1 MFNIILFISTY
12 PVLLIIYFVLRNNH
26 KFHDHLLFSVSMKEE
41 WVEQPAVQKII
52 SDFKKQMNIL
62 LLIFFAVPLT
72 SLLTSHFSI
81 QFTIWMNWLILLV
94 LLFYVPYAIAN
105 KKLKEWKKENQLY
118 ENQVLVSYVEMKN
131 AGNVRKVRF
140 LPFFLPT
147 ALSFSLFAISLALSA
162 FSKKVDFDSTIT
174 VLIIAAITLL
184 YWIIAL
190 WMDRR
195 PVEVICNES
204 DININYTR
212 SKKNVWKNFWLA
224 CTWLNLAYTFITLLP
239 LVSDAIHPGI
249 FIVGSIVY
257 ALVLLILIIPLGKK
271 FKNIEKRY
279 ASDFDPAFK
288 TNEDDAWIFGIFY
301 YNPKNKNT
309 IVETRA
315 GIGTSVNMATGLGK
329 GLTIFSIIA
338 MLSVPFISIFIIM
351 EEFTPIHLVIKN
363 DTLCCEHI
371 FEDYAID
378 TRDISNVS
386 LVEELPSMVKSNG
399 TAMDN
404 LLKGKFHKRNQGN
417 YELFLNPQ
425 HKYFIYFSADGEN
438 YYINGFDDDETLDI
452 YNAIKDQ

>member
-1 MFNIILFISTY
+1 
-12 PVLLIIYFVLRNNH
+12 
-26 KFHDHLLFSVSMKEE
+26 
-41 WVEQPAVQKII
+41 
-52 SDFKKQMNIL
+52 
-62 LLIFFAVPLT
+62 
-72 SLLTSHFSI
+72 
-81 QFTIWMNWLILLV
+81 
-94 LLFYVPYAIAN
+94 
-105 KKLKEWKKENQLY
+105 
-118 ENQVLVSYVEMKN
+118 MKN

-147 ALSFSLFAISLALSA
+147 FLSFFVFALSLVFAALSE
-162 FSKKVDFDSTIT
+162 KTDFDSTIM
-174 VLIIAAITLL
+174 VLSIAAISLL

-195 PVEVICNES
+195 PVEVICNDS

-224 CTWLNLAYTFITLLP
+224 CVWLNLAYTLITFLP
-239 LVSDAIHPGI
+239 LISDTIHLGI
-249 FIVGSIVY
+249 FLVGSIAY

-279 ASDFDPAFK
+279 ASSFDPAFK
-288 TNEDDAWIFGIFY
+288 TNEDEAWIFGLFY
-301 YNPKNKNT
+301 YNPKNKSS

-338 MLSVPFISIFIIM
+338 MLSIPFISIFMIM
-351 EEFTPIHLVIKN
+351 EEFTPIHLVIKD
-363 DTLCCEHI
+363 DTLYCDHI

-378 TRDISNVS
+378 TDDISNIT
-386 LVEELPSMVKSNG
+386 LVEEIPSSMVRSNG

-404 LLKGKFHKRNQGN
+404 LLKGKFHVRNQGN

-425 HKYFIYFSADGEN
+425 HKYYINFSADEKN
-438 YYINGFDDDETLDI
+438 YYVNGFDDKETLEI
-452 YNAIKDQ
+452 YSELTD

>member
-12 PVLLIIYFVLRNNH
+12 PVLLIIYFVLKNNH

-41 WVEQPAVQKII
+41 WIEQPAVQKII

-62 LLIFFAVPLT
+62 LLIFFAIPLT

-81 QFTIWMNWLILLV
+81 QFTIWMNWLMLLI

-105 KKLKEWKKENQLY
+105 KKLKKWKKENQLY
-118 ENQVLVSYVEMKN
+118 ENQILVSYVEMKN

-147 ALSFSLFAISLALSA
+147 FLSFFVFALSLVFAALSE
-162 FSKKVDFDSTIT
+162 KTDFDSTIS
-174 VLIIAAITLL
+174 VLGIAAISLL

-195 PVEVICNES
+195 PVEVICNDS
-204 DININYTR
+204 NININYTR

-224 CTWLNLAYTFITLLP
+224 CVWLNLAYTLITFLP
-239 LVSDAIHPGI
+239 LISDTIHLGI
-249 FIVGSIVY
+249 FLVGSIAY

-279 ASDFDPAFK
+279 ASSFDPAFK
-288 TNEDDAWIFGIFY
+288 TNEDEAWIFGLFY
-301 YNPKNKNT
+301 YNPKNKSS

-338 MLSVPFISIFIIM
+338 MLSIPFKVIYMNRSDEAYYDTAYYLDSDRKICFEITSNQNNMDDIVKIFI
-351 EEFTPIHLVIKN
+351 
-363 DTLCCEHI
+363 
-371 FEDYAID
+371 
-378 TRDISNVS
+378 
-386 LVEELPSMVKSNG
+386 
-399 TAMDN
+399 DN
-404 LLKGKFHKRNQGN
+404 L
-417 YELFLNPQ
+417 
-425 HKYFIYFSADGEN
+425 
-438 YYINGFDDDETLDI
+438 
-452 YNAIKDQ
+452 

>member
-12 PVLLIIYFVLRNNH
+12 PVLLIIYFVLKKNH

-41 WVEQPAVQKII
+41 WVKQPAVQKII
-52 SDFKKQMNIL
+52 SEFHKQMNIL
-62 LLIFFAVPLT
+62 LLIFFAIPLT

-81 QFTIWMNWLILLV
+81 QFTIWMNWLMLLI
-94 LLFYVPYAIAN
+94 LLFYVPYAVAN
-105 KKLKEWKKENQLY
+105 KKLKKWKKENQLY
-118 ENQVLVSYVEMKN
+118 ENQILVSYVEMKN

-147 ALSFSLFAISLALSA
+147 FLSFFVFVLSLVFAALSE
-162 FSKKVDFDSTIT
+162 KTDFDSTIM
-174 VLIIAAITLL
+174 VLSIAAISLL
-184 YWIIAL
+184 YWIIAF

-195 PVEVICNES
+195 PVEVICNDS
-204 DININYTR
+204 DTNINYTR

-224 CTWLNLAYTFITLLP
+224 CVWLNLAYTLIT
-239 LVSDAIHPGI
+239 
-249 FIVGSIVY
+249 
-257 ALVLLILIIPLGKK
+257 LVLLILIIPLGKK

-279 ASDFDPAFK
+279 ASSFDPAFK
-288 TNEDDAWIFGIFY
+288 TNEDEAWIFGLFY
-301 YNPKNKNT
+301 YNPKDKSS

-338 MLSVPFISIFIIM
+338 MLSIPFTSIFMIM
-351 EEFTPIHLVIKN
+351 EEFTPIHLVIKD
-363 DTLCCEHI
+363 DTLYCEHI
-371 FEDYAID
+371 FENYAID
-378 TRDISNVS
+378 TDTISNVS
-386 LVEELPSMVKSNG
+386 LVDELPSMVKSNG

-438 YYINGFDDDETLDI
+438 YYINGFDEKETLDI
-452 YNAIKDQ
+452 YNAIKD

>member
-12 PVLLIIYFVLRNNH
+12 PVLLIIYFVLKNNH

-41 WVEQPAVQKII
+41 WVEQPEVQKII
-52 SDFKKQMNIL
+52 SEFHKQMNIL
-62 LLIFFAVPLT
+62 LLIFFAIPLT

-81 QFTIWMNWLILLV
+81 QFTIWMNWLMLLI

-105 KKLKEWKKENQLY
+105 KNLKKWKKENQLY
-118 ENQVLVSYVEMKN
+118 ENQILVSYVEMKN

-147 ALSFSLFAISLALSA
+147 FLSFFIFVLSIVFSALSE
-162 FSKKVDFDSTIT
+162 KTDFDSTIS
-174 VLIIAAITLL
+174 VLGIAAISLL

-195 PVEVICNES
+195 PVEVICNDS

-224 CTWLNLAYTFITLLP
+224 CVWLNLAYTLITLLP
-239 LVSDAIHPGI
+239 LVSDAIRPGI
-249 FIVGSIVY
+249 FLVGSIAY

-279 ASDFDPAFK
+279 ASSFDPAFK
-288 TNEDDAWIFGIFY
+288 TNEDEAWIFGLFY
-301 YNPKNKNT
+301 YNPKDKSS

-338 MLSVPFISIFIIM
+338 MLSIPFISIFMIM
-351 EEFTPIHLVIKN
+351 EEFTPIHLVIKD
-363 DTLCCEHI
+363 DTLYCQHI
-371 FEDYAID
+371 FENYAID
-378 TRDISNVS
+378 TDTISNVS
-386 LVEELPSMVKSNG
+386 LVDELPSMVKSNG

-404 LLKGKFHKRNQGN
+404 LLKGKFHVRNQGN

-425 HKYFIYFSADGEN
+425 HKYYINFSADEKN
-438 YYINGFDDDETLDI
+438 YYVNGFDDKETVEI
-452 YNAIKDQ
+452 YSELTD